1 MKRTS
6 LFLFLIF
13 AVATVCAQDNQTD
26 DNKKTGWNFGALPTT
41 TYNSDLGFQYG
52 ALVNLFHYGDGS
64 TYPKYLHNVYIEA
77 SRFTK
82 GSAIYRLSYD
92 SEYLIPGI
100 RVTSDL
106 AYLPDYAFDFYGFN
120 GYEARYN
127 SSWEENFIE
136 YDKGKMF
143 DDEDDTFVINPNYKS
158 RLFYRYQN
166 KNFRFK
172 TDIQIP
178 FRDKRFRGLVGFNL
192 QNYSIGRIDIDRA
205 NQGKESKKFPKLDD
219 VKTLYDHYVDWG
231 IISEEEAD
239 GGFIPLLKA
248 GLVFDT
254 RDNEANPM
262 SGMWTEAFLFGAPEI
277 LGAESGF
284 MKFNI
289 THRQYFTLV
298 ERDLSLA
305 YRLGYQTTI
314 DGDVPFYYQTQIE
327 TSKKKD
333 MLGLGGSKTLRGI
346 NRNRIVADG
355 FVYGN
360 VELRWKAVHFR
371 FINQNFYIG
380 LNGFYDFGQVT
391 KKIDVQSNF
400 AHWSM
405 PLPEGYFNFE
415 HDGNFHSSAGAGLRI
430 VMNENFVVA
439 VDYGMALDPQDG
451 NSGLYIGLDYL
462 F

>member
-1 MKRTS
+1 MIVKRTY
-6 LFLFLIF
+6 LFILLLLAF
-13 AVATVCAQDNQTD
+13 AIANAQDNQPES
-26 DNKKTGWNFGALPTT
+26 NKKEGWNFGALPTI

-52 ALVNLFHYGDGS
+52 ALVNFFHYGDGS
-64 TYPKYLHNVYIEA
+64 VYPKYLHNIYVEA
-77 SRFTK
+77 SRYTK

-106 AYLPDYAFDFYGFN
+106 AYLPDMAYDFFGFN
-120 GYEARYN
+120 GYEAVYN
-127 SSWEENFIE
+127 PEWENDEN
-136 YDKGKMF
+136 
-143 DDEDDTFVINPNYKS
+143 DDDIYKS
-158 RLFYRYQN
+158 RMFYRYEN

-172 TDIQIP
+172 TDIQFP
-178 FRDKRFRGLVGFNL
+178 FNDERFRGLVGFNL
-192 QNYSIGRIDIDRA
+192 QNYSIDEVDVDKL
-205 NQGKESKKFPKLDD
+205 NEGKPADEQLNNES
-219 VKTLYDHYVDWG
+219 LYNKYKDWG
-231 IISEEEAD
+231 VISEEEAD

-248 GLVFDT
+248 GLVYDT

-262 SGMWTEAFLFGAPEI
+262 SGMWTEAFLFGAPAF

-284 MKFNI
+284 AKFNI

-305 YRLGYQTTI
+305 YRLGYQTTLGT
-314 DGDVPFYYQTQIE
+314 GDVPFYYQTQIE

-355 FVYGN
+355 FLYGN
-360 VELRWKAVHFR
+360 VELRWKVVHFR

-391 KKIDVQSNF
+391 KKIDDIESKI
-400 AHWSM
+400 SYLDM
-405 PLPEGYFNFE
+405 PFDDYFDFDHE
-415 HDGNFHSSAGAGLRI
+415 GNFHSSAGAGLRI

>member
-1 MKRTS
+1 MNIKYTS
-6 LFLFLIF
+6 LFSLFLLVFNI
-13 AVATVCAQDNQTD
+13 VSAQDDQNENNQ
-26 DNKKTGWNFGALPTT
+26 KEGWNFGALPTI

-52 ALVNLFHYGDGS
+52 ALVNLFNYGDGS
-64 TYPKYLHNVYIEA
+64 VYPKYLHNIYIEA

-106 AYLPDYAFDFYGFN
+106 AYLPDMAYDFFGFN
-120 GYEARYN
+120 GYEAVYN
-127 SSWEENFIE
+127 PEWEN
-136 YDKGKMF
+136 DN
-143 DDEDDTFVINPNYKS
+143 DPDNYKS
-158 RLFYRYQN
+158 RMFYRYEN

-172 TDIQIP
+172 TDIQFP
-178 FRDKRFRGLVGFNL
+178 FNDKRFRALAGVNL
-192 QNYSIGRIDIDRA
+192 QHYSI
-205 NQGKESKKFPKLDD
+205 DD
-219 VKTLYDHYVDWG
+219 VDIEKLNEGKPDDEKLSDESLYNKYKQWG
-231 IISEEEAD
+231 VISEEEAD

-262 SGMWTEAFLFGAPEI
+262 SGMWTEAFLFGAPEF

-284 MKFNI
+284 AKFNI
-289 THRQYFTLV
+289 THRQYFTLI

-305 YRLGYQTTI
+305 YRLGYQTTLA
-314 DGDVPFYYQTQIE
+314 GDVPFYYQTQIE

-355 FVYGN
+355 FAYGN
-360 VELRWKAVHFR
+360 LELRWKAVHFK
-371 FINQNFYIG
+371 FIKQNFYLG

-405 PLPEGYFNFE
+405 PLPGGYFNFE
-415 HDGNFHSSAGAGLRI
+415 HDGNFHSSAGAGMRI

-451 NSGLYIGLDYL
+451 DKGIYIGLDYL

>member
-1 MKRTS
+1 M
-6 LFLFLIF
+6 
-13 AVATVCAQDNQTD
+13 A
-26 DNKKTGWNFGALPTT
+26 
-41 TYNSDLGFQYG
+41 
-52 ALVNLFHYGDGS
+52 
-64 TYPKYLHNVYIEA
+64 
-77 SRFTK
+77 
-82 GSAIYRLSYD
+82 YD
-92 SEYLIPGI
+92 
-100 RVTSDL
+100 
-106 AYLPDYAFDFYGFN
+106 FFGFN
-120 GYEARYN
+120 GYEAVYN
-127 SSWEENFIE
+127 PEWEN
-136 YDKGKMF
+136 
-143 DDEDDTFVINPNYKS
+143 DDNDDVYKS
-158 RLFYRYQN
+158 RMFYRYEN

-178 FRDKRFRGLVGFNL
+178 FNDERFRGLVGFNL
-192 QNYSIGRIDIDRA
+192 QNYSIDEVDVDKL
-205 NQGKESKKFPKLDD
+205 NEGKPEDEQLSNES
-219 VKTLYDHYVDWG
+219 LYNKYKEWG
-231 IISEEEAD
+231 IISEEEAN
-239 GGFIPLLKA
+239 GGFIPLLKT

-262 SGMWTEAFLFGAPEI
+262 SGMWTEAFLFGAPAF

-284 MKFNI
+284 AKFNI

-305 YRLGYQTTI
+305 YRLGYQTTLA
-314 DGDVPFYYQTQIE
+314 GDVPFYYQTQIE

-355 FVYGN
+355 FLYGN
-360 VELRWKAVHFR
+360 VELRWKVVHFR

-391 KKIDVQSNF
+391 KKIDIESKF

-405 PLPEGYFNFE
+405 PLPGGYFNFG

-439 VDYGMALDPQDG
+439 ADYGMALDPQDG
-451 NSGLYIGLDYL
+451 NSGIYIGLDYL

>member
-1 MKRTS
+1 MKRIS
-6 LFLFLIF
+6 LFLLLIF
-13 AVATVCAQDNQTD
+13 ALATVYAQDNQAG
-26 DNKKTGWNFGALPTT
+26 DNKKTGWNFGALPTI

-52 ALVNLFHYGDGS
+52 ALVNLFNYGDGS

-100 RVTSDL
+100 RITSDL
-106 AYLPDYAFDFYGFN
+106 AYLPDMAYDFFGFN
-120 GYEARYN
+120 GYESVYN
-127 SSWEENFIE
+127 PGW
-136 YDKGKMF
+136 
-143 DDEDDTFVINPNYKS
+143 EDDQTDNYKS
-158 RLFYRYQN
+158 RMFYRYEN

-172 TDIQIP
+172 TDIQFP
-178 FRDKRFRGLVGFNL
+178 FNDDRFRGLLGFNL
-192 QNYSIGRIDIDRA
+192 QSYIIDEVDVDKM
-205 NQGKESKKFPKLDD
+205 NEGKEEDEKLSYESLYNDYKK
-219 VKTLYDHYVDWG
+219 WG
-231 IISEEEAD
+231 VISEEEAD
-239 GGFIPLLKA
+239 GGFVPLLKA

-262 SGMWTEAFLFGAPEI
+262 SGIWTEAFLFGATEM
-277 LGAESGF
+277 LSAESGF
-284 MKFNI
+284 AKFNI

-298 ERDLSLA
+298 ERDLSFA
-305 YRLGYQTTI
+305 YRLGYQTTLA
-314 DGDVPFYYQTQIE
+314 GDVPFYYQTQIE

-371 FINQNFYIG
+371 FINQNFYLG

-391 KKIDVQSNF
+391 KKIDIDYNIEL
-400 AHWSM
+400 
-405 PLPEGYFNFE
+405 LPEGYFNFE
-415 HDGNFHSSAGAGLRI
+415 HKRNFHSSTGAGLRI

-439 VDYGMALDPQDG
+439 VDYGMALDQQDG
-451 NSGLYIGLDYL
+451 SSGLYIGLDYL